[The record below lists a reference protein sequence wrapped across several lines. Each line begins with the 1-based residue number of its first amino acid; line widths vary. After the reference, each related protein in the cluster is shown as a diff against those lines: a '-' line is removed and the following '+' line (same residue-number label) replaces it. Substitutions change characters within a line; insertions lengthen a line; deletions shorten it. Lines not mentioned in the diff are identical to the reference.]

1 MAKPAS
7 SPRERRSYLARQP
20 DRPAMAAATA
30 SQVAATNS
38 PKEKTMHAKV
48 ETPCDVEMFNL
59 NRILTDRYKIQI
71 EDLKSRMAGL
81 YRIIV
86 AEDLDKS
93 GKFASHKYYG
103 A

>member
-1 MAKPAS
+1 
-7 SPRERRSYLARQP
+7 
-20 DRPAMAAATA
+20 MAAATA

-93 GKFASHKYYG
+93 GKCASHKYYG

>member
-7 SPRERRSYLARQP
+7 IPRERSYLARQP

-81 YRIIV
+81 YDIEV

-93 GKFASHKYYG
+93 GKCASHKYYG

>member
-1 MAKPAS
+1 
-7 SPRERRSYLARQP
+7 
-20 DRPAMAAATA
+20 MAAATA

-48 ETPCDVEMFNL
+48 ETPCDIEMFNL

-71 EDLKSRMAGL
+71 EDLKSRMACLRLTGL
-81 YRIIV
+81 YEIEV

-93 GKFASHKYYG
+93 GKCASHKYYG

>member
-1 MAKPAS
+1 
-7 SPRERRSYLARQP
+7 
-20 DRPAMAAATA
+20 MAAATA

-48 ETPCDVEMFNL
+48 ETPCDIEMFNL

-71 EDLKSRMAGL
+71 EDLKSRMACLRLAGL
-81 YRIIV
+81 YDIEV